1 MSYIETYSLKNST
14 IMLLYSEKDEI
25 KLDPDYQRMGGVWTL
40 EKKQLLIDSI
50 LNDYDVPKLYFH
62 EFSRAKKAETGSS
75 YAVVDG
81 RQRLQTIWDF
91 IDGKFTLSQDFEFLR
106 DDSINL
112 QGLSYDDVAKEFP
125 KIRIAFDSF
134 VLPVVGIRTDDE
146 DLIEDM
152 FSRLNEAVPLNAA
165 EKRNAI
171 GGNMV
176 AAIRE
181 IAASDLFSRCV
192 KFNNN
197 RYQHR
202 EVVARLLL
210 VEENLRTSGRL
221 VDTKKV
227 YLDALAR
234 NYYAENA
241 ERVEELKRATE
252 DVVCAMAAVFTEKDE
267 LLQAQ
272 GSIVVYYLIFRTA
285 QGIDELTKITRRK
298 LLDFR
303 ERLKENRIN
312 AADNY
317 AESSFELLEY
327 DRLSQQ
333 GTNDASNIKERFNI
347 LAKELGLSVTEI
359 QLPITEAPPFL
370 VD

>member
-1 MSYIETYSLKNST
+1 MSYIETNPLKNST
-14 IMLLYSEKDEI
+14 IMLLYSERKEI

-62 EFSRAKKAETGSS
+62 EFSRELKASTGYS

-81 RQRLQTIWDF
+81 RQRLQTIWEF
-91 IDGKFTLSQDFEFLR
+91 IDGKFPLSSDFEYLR
-106 DDSINL
+106 DETIDL
-112 QGLSYDDVAKEFP
+112 TGLSYDDIAKEFP

-171 GGNMV
+171 GGDMV
-176 AAIRE
+176 AAIRD
-181 IAASDLFSRCV
+181 IAGLDLFARCV
-192 KFNNN
+192 RFRNN

-202 EVVARLLL
+202 EVAARMLLI
-210 VEENLRTSGRL
+210 EENLRVENRL
-221 VDTKKV
+221 IDTKKV

-234 NYYAENA
+234 EYYAKNA
-241 ERVEELKRATE
+241 EHVLEVKSATE
-252 DVVCAMAAVFTEKDE
+252 GVVRAMAGVFTEGDE
-267 LLQAQ
+267 LLLAQ
-272 GSIVVYYLIFRTA
+272 GNMVVYYLIFRTA
-285 QGIDELTKITRRK
+285 LSANEVHKITRRK

-303 ERLKENRIN
+303 ERLKENRLQ
-312 AADNY
+312 AEEDF

-333 GTNDASNIKERFNI
+333 GTNDASNIKERFVI

-359 QLPITEAPPFL
+359 
-370 VD
+370 